1 MAAIPPGTGTVFN
14 PAQQAI
20 DSFRLQIDEHERLR
34 HAHERLR
41 HEHEHAVR
49 RASESEQA
57 LSEAALS
64 EARSK
69 ELARSLQATVEK
81 YVATCSLRA
90 SVDEST
96 SQGAQRPPP
105 PSSPNTLLERRVREL
120 EQQLE
125 TKSAELG
132 ACRTHVGQLTKAQAQ
147 AAELHEQLDEER
159 VARRRAEQV
168 ARDHEANAAE
178 FEKVLKTLRDA
189 LGRSEVDRQ
198 RREAEFQ
205 KELGHAAKKLRAQK
219 SLADQL
225 QRTLQQERH
234 EQMSRNQQVQ
244 LGSDTA
250 RSCTFRPALAPPPP
264 PLQRAAPRAAADALQ
279 VPPLF
284 GRPY

>member
-41 HEHEHAVR
+41 HEHEHAMR

-57 LSEAALS
+57 LSEAVLS

-120 EQQLE
+120 AIVAATEPSGQNAQGR
-125 TKSAELG
+125 TASALN
-132 ACRTHVGQLTKAQAQ
+132 
-147 AAELHEQLDEER
+147 LD
-159 VARRRAEQV
+159 
-168 ARDHEANAAE
+168 
-178 FEKVLKTLRDA
+178 
-189 LGRSEVDRQ
+189 S
-198 RREAEFQ
+198 
-205 KELGHAAKKLRAQK
+205 
-219 SLADQL
+219 
-225 QRTLQQERH
+225 
-234 EQMSRNQQVQ
+234 
-244 LGSDTA
+244 
-250 RSCTFRPALAPPPP
+250 PPGM
-264 PLQRAAPRAAADALQ
+264 Q
-279 VPPLF
+279 VPPAPIEREPQPRRGNGL
-284 GRPY
+284 G